1 MKARR
6 LAPVPLAVFLAVL
19 SGCASAPAPAPAA
32 APAAHEPAAAH
43 EKHWAYVSSAETAG
57 PAEWGTLPGNQACA
71 TGKRQSPIALAG
83 PKPPSPVEG
92 KDLPNIVFKYGT
104 TGVHLVNNGHT
115 IQANVDPGSTLE
127 IDGTTWTLL
136 QFHFHAPSEHSLDGL
151 AYPVEMHLVHA
162 GPDGKP
168 GLVVGV
174 LLVQGGGSPMLDVVL
189 KDLPK
194 EKGMKRDDA
203 SAKVEIDKLL
213 PPDRSYFRY
222 DGSLT
227 TPPCTEGIRWFVLK
241 NVGGISS
248 EGLGAFVSLP
258 HMTPTNRPLQPLA
271 GRPVVMD
278 TTP

>member
-1 MKARR
+1 MKAPLRVAPLVAVC
-6 LAPVPLAVFLAVL
+6 LAIA
-19 SGCASAPAPAPAA
+19 GCSSAPAPQAASAATPAHA
-32 APAAHEPAAAH
+32 AAAH
-43 EKHWAYVSSAETAG
+43 EKHWGYVASPETAA
-57 PAEWGTLPGNQACA
+57 PAEWGALPGNEACA
-71 TGKRQSPIALAG
+71 AGKRQSPIGLASQRLG
-83 PKPPSPVEG
+83 SPVEG
-92 KDLPNIVFKYGT
+92 KDLPNLDFKYGT
-104 TGVHLVNNGHT
+104 TAVHLVNNGHT
-115 IQANVDPGSTLE
+115 VQANVDPGSTVS

-136 QFHFHAPSEHSLDGL
+136 QVHFHAPSEHSLDGL
-151 AYPVEMHLVHA
+151 AYPMEMHLVHA

-174 LLVQGGGSPMLDVVL
+174 LLVQGGGAPALDAVL

-203 SAKVEIDKLL
+203 AAKVELDKLL

-241 NVGGISS
+241 NPGGLSG
-248 EGLGAFVSLP
+248 EALGAFVSLP
-258 HMTPTNRPLQPLA
+258 HMTPTNRPVQPLA
-271 GRPVVMD
+271 GRTVLMD